1 MANQKQFGIWMDGSE
16 AIIVGRE
23 SVNEGPFQVLG
34 QVKAEQAPAN
44 SNENAANNHKR
55 ALEQKF
61 FKEITSYM
69 QNAEVVNVIGTGTA
83 QEQFINFL
91 AETPQF
97 KNTQCQT
104 ETANKMNEDSVV
116 AYFQNHF
123 GK

>member
-23 SVNEGPFQVLG
+23 NITEGPFQVLG
-34 QVKAEQAPAN
+34 QIKAESVPGN

-55 ALEQKF
+55 ALDQKYY
-61 FKEITSYM
+61 KEITSFM
-69 QNAEVVNVIGTGTA
+69 QNAEVVTVIGTGTA
-83 QEQFINFL
+83 QEQFVNFL

-97 KNTQCQT
+97 KNTQAIT
-104 ETANKMNEDSVV
+104 ETANKMTEEKVV
-116 AYFQNHF
+116 EYFQDKY